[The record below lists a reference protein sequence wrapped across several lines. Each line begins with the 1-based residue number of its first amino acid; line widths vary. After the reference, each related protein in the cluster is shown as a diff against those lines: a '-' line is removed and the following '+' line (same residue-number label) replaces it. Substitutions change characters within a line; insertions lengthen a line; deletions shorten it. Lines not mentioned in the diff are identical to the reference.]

1 MGMLWS
7 GARVQPL
14 PFMLL
19 PCLAEAYPRG
29 GPSGFA
35 AANALH
41 RAWSWSN
48 LQPSFLQ
55 VPLYATPWHG
65 GALASIFFFFAGGP
79 PPALLV
85 LPPGVRCTAATRV
98 YSQNAHPP
106 TPGRLSG
113 DHHGGPSLA
122 SGYGRDSD
130 RGHGHG
136 HGRGCG
142 HGRARNPSM
151 SDGHGLGHNGASA
164 SPAR

>member
-1 MGMLWS
+1 MGMFWC

-19 PCLAEAYPRG
+19 QCLAEAYPRG

-65 GALASIFFFFAGGP
+65 GALASIFFFLAGGP

-85 LPPGVRCTAATRV
+85 LPPGVRGVICVREESISLSYSSLGLKALGWYSITSETAR
-98 YSQNAHPP
+98 SK
-106 TPGRLSG
+106 
-113 DHHGGPSLA
+113 
-122 SGYGRDSD
+122 
-130 RGHGHG
+130 
-136 HGRGCG
+136 
-142 HGRARNPSM
+142 
-151 SDGHGLGHNGASA
+151 
-164 SPAR
+164 

>member
-1 MGMLWS
+1 MGMFWC
-7 GARVQPL
+7 GARVQSL

-65 GALASIFFFFAGGP
+65 GALASIFFFLAGGP

-85 LPPGVRCTAATRV
+85 LPPGVRGVICVREESIYLSSSSLGLKALGWYSITSETAR
-98 YSQNAHPP
+98 SK
-106 TPGRLSG
+106 
-113 DHHGGPSLA
+113 
-122 SGYGRDSD
+122 
-130 RGHGHG
+130 
-136 HGRGCG
+136 
-142 HGRARNPSM
+142 
-151 SDGHGLGHNGASA
+151 
-164 SPAR
+164 